1 MNFALVMGPD
11 GVWRMTWDR
20 PTDISGLVW
29 LSLNIEQGNFF
40 NLPNY
45 GLKTSDIRKVT
56 ANNITVLKQRV
67 EQALAWLITTG
78 KAKDLTV
85 IVERDS
91 SDYSRINW
99 KVEITQ
105 ADGLPLTVTGFR
117 TVGAQDSATALV

>member
-1 MNFALVMGPD
+1 MNFAIVQGPD

-20 PTDISGLVW
+20 PTNISGLVW
-29 LSLNIEQGNFF
+29 LSLNIESGDFF

-45 GLKTSDIRKVT
+45 GLKTTDIRKIT

-78 KAKDLTV
+78 KAKDLSV

-91 SDYSRINW
+91 SDWSRVNW
-99 KVEITQ
+99 KVELTQ

-117 TVGAQDSATALV
+117 TVGAQDSLTALV